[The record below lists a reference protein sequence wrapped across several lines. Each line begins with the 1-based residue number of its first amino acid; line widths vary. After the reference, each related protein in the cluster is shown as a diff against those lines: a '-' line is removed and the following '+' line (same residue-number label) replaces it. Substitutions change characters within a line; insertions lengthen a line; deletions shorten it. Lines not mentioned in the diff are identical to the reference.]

1 MADGGERRGGNLV
14 SLALSQGFRL
24 GSGLAINVMLMR
36 ALGVEGYG
44 VYGYVMTLVGLAAF
58 GASMGMNRLINR
70 ELARDPDAAG
80 RMVATGLAAT
90 AGLSVLTAG
99 AIALWIQQV
108 DGRPEVLAAGLL
120 AALAMGLQSMATVP
134 EAAFHARS
142 HMAPSVRGQVLGRV
156 VLVAACAG
164 LLLAGAGVLAIFVAQ
179 VLDAV
184 ATLLLILWNYRRHIG
199 FGGMRTDRRAVVA
212 LVREAFP
219 FGMNALFGSIY
230 LSVDVLL
237 LQVMRG
243 DTEVGLYRG
252 AVMLIAL
259 FPVLANTLTTGIY
272 PRMARHLGDRAA
284 AGGELAFASRILLLV
299 SLPAAVGG
307 FLVAEDLMVFLG
319 GSDFARSA
327 LPFMIMAPLLPLRFL
342 NNGFAMTLS
351 TLNRQGDRT
360 RGVMIAAVLN
370 LGLNLVFIPKYGAA
384 GAAGTTVAT
393 EVVLLAW
400 NRWRIAPLV
409 QGLGI
414 GGSLLRVGVAA
425 GLMGAALVA
434 TPELHVLVDIG
445 VGVGVFAVVSRLS
458 GAWARRDLGR
468 LRRV

>member
-1 MADGGERRGGNLV
+1 V
-14 SLALSQGFRL
+14 
-24 GSGLAINVMLMR
+24 
-36 ALGVEGYG
+36 GV
-44 VYGYVMTLVGLAAF
+44 
-58 GASMGMNRLINR
+58 
-70 ELARDPDAAG
+70 
-80 RMVATGLAAT
+80 
-90 AGLSVLTAG
+90 
-99 AIALWIQQV
+99 IALWIQGV

-156 VLVAACAG
+156 VLVAACGG

-184 ATLLLILWNYRRHIG
+184 ATLALILWNYRKHIG
-199 FGGMRTDRRAVVA
+199 FEGMRTDRRAIGA
-212 LVREAFP
+212 LIKEAFP

-237 LQVMRG
+237 LQVMKG
-243 DTEVGLYRG
+243 DEAVGLYRG

-272 PRMARHLGDRAA
+272 PRMARHLGDRVA
-284 AGGELAFASRILLLV
+284 AGVELAFASRILLVV

-319 GSDFARSA
+319 GDDFARSA

-360 RGVMIAAVLN
+360 RGVMIAAALN
-370 LGLNLVFIPKYGAA
+370 LGLNFIFIPKYGAA

-409 QGLGI
+409 QGLGL

-425 GLMGAALVA
+425 ALMGAAVMA
-434 TPELHVLVDIG
+434 VPELHVVLDIS
-445 VGVGVFAVVSRLS
+445 VGVIVFAVVSRLS